1 MLRLAQEGEKGENG
15 GPPGDLFIQIG
26 VSPHPTFSRKGNDLV
41 CEIPIG
47 FATASTIGPVNMS
60 ASSKIA
66 ARTTMTSVTNN
77 CTGRSFQI
85 GLPSGVS

>member
-1 MLRLAQEGEKGENG
+1 MIVITTASITGHLAMS
-15 GPPGDLFIQIG
+15 QI
-26 VSPHPTFSRKGNDLV
+26 VVAVL
-41 CEIPIG
+41 EIPIG

-66 ARTTMTSVTNN
+66 ARTTMTSVTSN